1 MESRNSLAVN
11 HFHCWPGF
19 NCGQRTKSPKVIQH
33 GQKYIYI
40 FLESKDM
47 LMSKC
52 QNSSVIRE
60 LLRNNSIKK
69 IRDFPGGPVAKTLH
83 SQYRGPGFDLWSG
96 N

>member
-1 MESRNSLAVN
+1 
-11 HFHCWPGF
+11 
-19 NCGQRTKSPKVIQH
+19 
-33 GQKYIYI
+33 
-40 FLESKDM
+40 M